1 MDRRD
6 FAARRMRVCFSGP
19 PDSRRELD
27 RHTATPATMPRQH
40 VDDTFD
46 SLARATSIGSK
57 LRRCNRQRM
66 AVAGPRRGRSGGQS
80 LARRWRWQGTSQHGA
95 RRGRVKALRSVRC
108 RSCSSS
114 RCAVGADGHDRRR
127 QAHIRVTPQ
136 AVCTSMAP
144 AEQALDRDGGLERHG
159 RALARDGGLKRS
171 RGEMLPPRTLG
182 THTAANG
189 EVQIPPTGF
198 ELLLASAPA
207 LPLLQRQH
215 QHRQGMLKPWLPRAA
230 RCSARCSRCGESSGA
245 KSGSVPPVCCAG
257 PGLSGERF
265 RMRKSA
271 VLMRAENLDAHE

>member
-159 RALARDGGLKRS
+159 RAPARDGGLKRS

-182 THTAANG
+182 THTL
-189 EVQIPPTGF
+189 PPTAKCKSHRQASSSSLPVPRHCRSCSGSTSIARGCLSLGF
-198 ELLLASAPA
+198 LELRVVQLAAADAVRARARNPA
-207 LPLLQRQH
+207 LCRP
-215 QHRQGMLKPWLPRAA
+215 
-230 RCSARCSRCGESSGA
+230 SA
-245 KSGSVPPVCCAG
+245 VPG
-257 PGLSGERF
+257 PGYRESASG
-265 RMRKSA
+265 
-271 VLMRAENLDAHE
+271 